1 MRAKV
6 AKSGTIHFQHS
17 MFSTD
22 DRDPDYPPKA
32 DPSPP
37 ETEDVADLR
46 EFFQVDYREAY
57 EVMLDALRNEED
69 PWLASISIDP
79 QRSVPVGICPPGGSD
94 HLNRGARAGPRL
106 TANTSKPTSV
116 KRLLRNWSLPMTGR
130 CDRKGQLMKRKP
142 KRDTVRDGIYT
153 ILSAAIFF
161 PFVIRLII
169 DFPEMV
175 SIFQI

>member
-1 MRAKV
+1 MKAKV

-37 ETEDVADLR
+37 ETEDVADPR

-79 QRSVPVGICPPGGSD
+79 QRSVPVGIC
-94 HLNRGARAGPRL
+94 HLEGAITL
-106 TANTSKPTSV
+106 TEVLELAEIDRQYEQTDEREALAQELEFTDD
-116 KRLLRNWSLPMTGR
+116 WSM
-130 CDRKGQLMKRKP
+130 
-142 KRDTVRDGIYT
+142 
-153 ILSAAIFF
+153 
-161 PFVIRLII
+161 
-169 DFPEMV
+169 
-175 SIFQI
+175 